1 MTIESE
7 NKDLSILDLDK
18 ISPEEEYTSDQGRL
32 GDKQMSLDRRK
43 VEADLQKSM
52 QRGAQG
58 VVGRILGDKDHAPTN
73 VVAVCLVLL
82 VVATTVL
89 ASLGSSAAADMIE
102 VTKAVLFAAM
112 GYFAGARTVGRS
124 RSLV

>member
-32 GDKQMSLDRRK
+32 GDKKLALDRRK

-58 VVGRILGDKDHAPTN
+58 AVGRLLGDRDHAPTN
-73 VVAVCLVLL
+73 AVGLSLL
-82 VVATTVL
+82 LMVIVSATL
-89 ASLGSSAAADMIE
+89 AFIGYEDTIGFVDLAKGVIIG
-102 VTKAVLFAAM
+102 VF

-124 RSLV
+124 RSAV